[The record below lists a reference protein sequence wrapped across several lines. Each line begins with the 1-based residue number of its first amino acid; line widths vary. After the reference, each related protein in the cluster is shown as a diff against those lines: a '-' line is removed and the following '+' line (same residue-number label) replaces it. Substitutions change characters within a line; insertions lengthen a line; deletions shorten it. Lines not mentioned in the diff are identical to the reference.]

1 MGALDMFLPARL
13 GGTESC
19 LCMFMS
25 ELCFV
30 KQHMRGMSPFQGVI
44 GWKTEPGQLVEGH
57 AALHMQG
64 LARDVARIQEQTH

>member
-1 MGALDMFLPARL
+1 MGALDTFLPARL
-13 GGTESC
+13 DGTESC

-30 KQHMRGMSPFQGVI
+30 RPHVGRTSPLRGVI
-44 GWKTEPGQLVEGH
+44 IWKTEPGQLVEGH

-64 LARDVARIQEQTH
+64 LAGDVARIKEQTR